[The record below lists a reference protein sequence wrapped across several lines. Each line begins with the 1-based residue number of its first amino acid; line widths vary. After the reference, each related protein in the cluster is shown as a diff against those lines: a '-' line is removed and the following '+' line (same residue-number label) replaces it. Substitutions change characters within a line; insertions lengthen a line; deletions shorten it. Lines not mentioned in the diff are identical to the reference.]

1 MSGKALSVNAKVTL
15 ATTLT
20 LCLVACPPAFAQ
32 LNFTSADV
40 SIFGSTPKAVL
51 ASDFNGDSH
60 LDLATANNG
69 TLFDDGGVDV
79 LIGDG
84 KGSFTDVDEY
94 PADDGPTSLAAADFN
109 ADMHTD
115 LAVANGSSADVSVL
129 LGGGDGTFGAP
140 ANFAAGQSPASV
152 VAGFLNADSH
162 PDLAVANNGSD
173 DVSILLG
180 RAGGGFSGPT
190 SFQAGNG
197 PSSVATG
204 EFNSDSDLDL
214 VVANGGGNSVD
225 ASVLL
230 GNGDGTFSGPTS
242 VDAGPSPDS
251 VAVGDFDRDTNADL
265 VFADELF
272 FHGAVSIVPGAG
284 DGTFGSR
291 TEYEIGSSAT
301 SLAVADF
308 NADSAPDVAATD
320 PDAGVNS
327 NAGVLVLLGTGLG
340 TLVGPNNFQA
350 IGAASVAAG
359 NFNADP
365 LPDMATADSKRNAV
379 TVLLNIPAP
388 SSAAPKVSV
397 APGGSCGPGGREGTI
412 RLALADA
419 GRPAGRPL
427 VSVASS
433 NQALVPTRRM
443 TLSGSGAS
451 RMLTSRAAPG
461 RRGSAVVTLKA
472 SEGRASRSLPVTVR
486 VGGSGDDR
494 MAGGPRDEV
503 VFGKNGDDR
512 LAGRGGNDLLC
523 GGGGAGSPRAAG
535 AKGESRGGADTL
547 RGGRGHDTLY
557 GGRGRDRLH
566 GGRGRD
572 RLVAGAGDDRVSARG
587 GGRDHIICGRG
598 RDRVLADERD
608 HVRGCELGR

>member
-1 MSGKALSVNAKVTL
+1 MSRLL
-15 ATTLT
+15 ATMLT

-32 LNFTSADV
+32 LNFTSTDV
-40 SIFGSTPKAVL
+40 SIMGSTPKALL
-51 ASDFNGDSH
+51 AGDFNGDSH

-79 LIGDG
+79 LLGAG
-84 KGSFTDVDEY
+84 NGSFTDVEEY
-94 PADDGPTSLAAADFN
+94 PADDGPISLAAADFN
-109 ADMHTD
+109 ADTHTD

-129 LGGGDGTFGAP
+129 LGAGDGTFGTP
-140 ANFAAGQSPASV
+140 TNFTAGQSPASV

-162 PDLAVANNGSD
+162 PDLAVANSNSD

-180 RAGGGFSGPT
+180 SGDGSFSGPT
-190 SFQAGNG
+190 SVPAGDG

-204 EFNSDSDLDL
+204 EFNSDSNLDL
-214 VVANGGGNSVD
+214 VVANAGESSVD

-230 GNGDGTFSGPTS
+230 GKGDGTFSGPTS
-242 VDAGPSPDS
+242 VAAGPSPDS

-308 NADSAPDVAATD
+308 NADSVPDVAATD
-320 PDAGVNS
+320 PEAGANS

-350 IGAASVAAG
+350 VGAASVAAG

-365 LPDMATADSKRNAV
+365 LPDLATADSNRNAV
-379 TVLLNIPAP
+379 TVLLNIT
-388 SSAAPKVSV
+388 SGQSAAPRLGV
-397 APGGSCGPGGREGTI
+397 APGGSCGPGARQGTI

-419 GRPAGRPL
+419 GEPGGRPL
-427 VSVASS
+427 LSVASS
-433 NQALVPTRRM
+433 NHALVPTRRM
-443 TLSGSGAS
+443 TLTGSGA
-451 RMLTSRAAPG
+451 RRVLTARAVPH
-461 RRGSAVVTLKA
+461 RRGRAVVTVRV
-472 SEGRASRSLPVTVR
+472 SEGRASRSLAVTVR
-486 VGGSGDDR
+486 VGGNGDDR
-494 MAGGPRDEV
+494 VVGGPRDDL
-503 VFGKNGDDR
+503 VFAGNGGDR

-523 GGGGAGSPRAAG
+523 AGDGAGSARAAG
-535 AKGESRGGADTL
+535 AKQKRHGRADTL
-547 RGGRGHDTLY
+547 RGGRGHDTLF
-557 GGRGRDRLH
+557 GGRGKDRLH
-566 GGRGRD
+566 GGPGRD
-572 RLVAGAGDDRVSARG
+572 RLIAGAGADRLSARG
-587 GGRDHIICGRG
+587 GGRDRVICGRG
-598 RDRVLADERD
+598 RDEVLADERD
-608 HVRGCELGR
+608 QVRGCEAGRR